1 MRSVRT
7 DGPLNKSLSSKRDR
21 ATTGR
26 WIVHAD
32 VVHRVEFGVDRFVIV
47 AITWIIPVHIEMLRA
62 VCLFNEL
69 TCGDVPVVCGRER
82 ELEFVKS
89 TDREG
94 KVLWREAML
103 PNCGTERGD

>member
-1 MRSVRT
+1 
-7 DGPLNKSLSSKRDR
+7 
-21 ATTGR
+21 
-26 WIVHAD
+26 
-32 VVHRVEFGVDRFVIV
+32 
-47 AITWIIPVHIEMLRA
+47 MLRA